1 MYKTVINSY
10 EVIIR
15 NYGLHNNTPICT
27 VYVPEL
33 DIYDTVPQSIIEIIP
48 V

>member
-15 NYGLHNNTPICT
+15 TYGIYNNTPICK

-33 DIYDTVPQSIIEIIP
+33 DIYDTVPQSLIEIIP
-48 V
+48 L

>member
-15 NYGLHNNTPICT
+15 HYGIYNNMPFCT
-27 VYVPEL
+27 VYVPDL
-33 DIYDTVPQSIIEIIP
+33 DVYDKVPQSIIEIIP
-48 V
+48 L

>member
-1 MYKTVINSY
+1 MYKTVIGSY
-10 EVIIR
+10 EVVIR
-15 NYGLHNNTPICT
+15 NYGLHNSNPICT

-33 DIYDTVPQSIIEIIP
+33 GIYDTVPQSMIEIIP

>member
-15 NYGLHNNTPICT
+15 NYGVYNNAPICT

-33 DIYDTVPQSIIEIIP
+33 DLYDTVPQSMIEIIP